1 MFTEEKDLNEELKA
15 FKNEL
20 KNYNFYKQRIK
31 SLQEMIDT
39 CYDMLSGVKA
49 IDYSKEPSHTPPN
62 KDIEYR
68 IRDEIEKYKLFQAR
82 TQIKLDDINRIL
94 NKVESSLREAIIE
107 SYCNG
112 KTLEKVAEKRFISK
126 VGLFKQ
132 INVALKEALAKD

>member
-68 IRDEIEKYKLFQAR
+68 IRDEIEKYKHFQAR
-82 TQIKLDDINRIL
+82 TQVKLDDINKIL